1 MPLVPADLRIDARWL
16 LPMTA
21 RDTVLEQH
29 SLLVRDGRILEILPT
44 RRAAERYSA
53 SVTLVR
59 GSHLLMPGMVNADAH
74 GDENAAAGVLR
85 AMAQMLK
92 SGITSFFDRRS
103 PPEAAARAA
112 QDQGMRVLIGMPV
125 AEFATPWA
133 KSATEYLSRA
143 LALRDEFRGHPLV
156 STTFAPLTANRC
168 KDATFARLATLAD
181 ELDAGITVDVNAGA
195 ADILDCETQHGVRP
209 LQRLWDL
216 GLLTPALN
224 AVHMAAAN
232 AADLEL
238 AQRAGISVS
247 LCPQMNLYAGWGLPP
262 AAELAAARMRLGL
275 GSGSVRALGHDVWGE
290 MKLLALMLNAADLG
304 TTPWSA
310 WDALAAATCGGAAI
324 LGLDSEV
331 GTLEAAKWADLCCVD
346 LAGLG
351 ERARDPMQAIVFA
364 GSPDMVTD
372 VWVAGRQ
379 LLSQRELT
387 RLDWP
392 TLAASSA

>member
-1 MPLVPADLRIDARWL
+1 
-16 LPMTA
+16 MTA
-21 RDTVLEQH
+21 RELVLEHH

-53 SVTLVR
+53 SVTLTR
-59 GSHLLMPGMVNADAH
+59 AAHLLMPGMVNVDAH
-74 GDENAAAGVLR
+74 GAQNSDGVLR
-85 AMAQMLK
+85 AIAQMLK
-92 SGITSFFDRRS
+92 SGITSFTDRRS
-103 PPEAAARAA
+103 PPDAAARAA

-125 AEFATPWA
+125 AESATPWA
-133 KSATEYLSRA
+133 KSAPEYLSRA
-143 LALRDEFRGHPLV
+143 LALRDEYRGHPLV
-156 STTFAPLTANRC
+156 STAFAPLAANSL

-181 ELDAGITVDVNAGA
+181 ELDAGIMLDVNASA
-195 ADILDCETQHGVRP
+195 AEILECDTEHGVRP
-209 LQRLWDL
+209 LQRLWNL

-224 AVHMAAAN
+224 AVHMVAAN

-262 AAELAAARMRLGL
+262 AAALVAARIRFGL
-275 GSGSVRALGHDVWGE
+275 GSGNAAPLGDAVWGE
-290 MKLLALMLNAADLG
+290 MKLLALMLHAADLG
-304 TTPWSA
+304 ATPWSA
-310 WDALAAATCGGAAI
+310 WDAAAAATHGGAAI
-324 LGLDSEV
+324 LGLDAEI
-331 GTLEAAKWADLCCVD
+331 GTLETGKWADLCCVD
-346 LAGLG
+346 LEGLG
-351 ERARDPMQAIVFA
+351 ERARDPVQAIVYA

-392 TLAASSA
+392 TLAASAAG